1 MSDCNPI
8 NKATCHAN
16 GDFHILEEPL
26 VSKCVSSFCGFFIF
40 IAIISQMNPPITAG
54 KIQNNND
61 NCHPNP
67 HSLANGILTPD
78 ALVANVAIQV
88 VYKLV
93 IIATFCGNF
102 SLITPGKNTIQTA
115 ILSPTKNVPIQ
126 IEMIS
131 DIDRI
136 LIPIIC
142 RYKLII
148 KPHSFVVEFAIFDAI
163 GDILAKA
170 ISDNLVRTVTLQL

>member
-67 HSLANGILTPD
+67 NTMTNEIITPD
-78 ALVANVAIQV
+78 AVVANVAIPV

-93 IIATFCGNF
+93 LIASFCVNF
-102 SLITPGKNTIQTA
+102 SLISPGKSTLHTA
-115 ILSPTKNVPIQ
+115 MVSLINQVPEKRKKITF
-126 IEMIS
+126 M
-131 DIDRI
+131 D
-136 LIPIIC
+136 LIPIP
-142 RYKLII
+142 II
-148 KPHSFVVEFAIFDAI
+148 NRVK
-163 GDILAKA
+163 
-170 ISDNLVRTVTLQL
+170 